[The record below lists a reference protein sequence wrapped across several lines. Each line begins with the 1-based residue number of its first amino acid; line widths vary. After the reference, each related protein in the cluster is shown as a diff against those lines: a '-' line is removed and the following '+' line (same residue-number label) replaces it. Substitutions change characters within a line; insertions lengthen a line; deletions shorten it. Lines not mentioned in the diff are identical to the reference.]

1 MPKPTT
7 TMRRRQLG
15 AELEELRKNAN
26 VDRKQ
31 AARVLDCAD
40 SRIGHIEN
48 GRNAVRKLELDAL
61 VQLYGMSP
69 EKHQHLEELR
79 QEASQRRGWSSTYRL
94 PSWLRTYIDME
105 TDATELRS
113 FESELI
119 PGLLQTEEYAR
130 RVHLVAGHMFSSDEV
145 ERFVAARKRRQLR
158 LIDDEAPLSVATV
171 VSEAAFRRAMG
182 DTEIGPTQLAHVVE
196 LAQRPNVAVHVLP
209 YTAGLHPSM
218 SGSFSVLTF
227 DDDVAP
233 PFGFQEHAI
242 GGHVVDDQKVV
253 RRLLK
258 LWEHLR
264 RQALSSDESR
274 QWLSELTWQARE

>member
-1 MPKPTT
+1 
-7 TMRRRQLG
+7 MRRRQLG
-15 AELEELRKNAN
+15 AELEELRKKAD

-48 GRNAVRKLELDAL
+48 GRNAIRKLELGAL

-69 EKHQHLEELR
+69 EKHQFLEELR
-79 QEASQRRGWSSTYRL
+79 QQASKRRGWSSTYRL
-94 PSWLRTYIDME
+94 PSWLRTYVDME

-113 FESELI
+113 FEGELI

-130 RVHLVAGHMFSSDEV
+130 RVHLVAGRQFSSDEV
-145 ERFVAARKRRQLR
+145 ERFVATRKRRQLR
-158 LIDDEAPLSVATV
+158 LIDDEAPLKFDTV

-182 DTEIGPTQLAHVVE
+182 DTEVGPAQLAHVVE
-196 LAQRPNVAVHVLP
+196 LAQRSNVAVHVLL
-209 YTAGLHPSM
+209 YTAGLHSSM

-227 DDDVAP
+227 DGDVAP

-242 GGHVVDDQKVV
+242 GGHVVDDQKVIGQLV
-253 RRLLK
+253 E

-264 RQALSSDESR
+264 RQALPADESR
-274 QWLSELTWQARE
+274 RWLSELSQQT

>member
-1 MPKPTT
+1 
-7 TMRRRQLG
+7 MRRRQLG

-26 VDRKQ
+26 IDRKQ
-31 AARVLDCAD
+31 AARILDCAD

-48 GRNAVRKLELDAL
+48 GRNAIRKLELDAL
-61 VQLYGMSP
+61 VQLYGMSA
-69 EKHQHLEELR
+69 EKHQFLEGLR

-105 TDATELRS
+105 TDAATMRS

-119 PGLLQTEEYAR
+119 PGLLQTEEYSW
-130 RVHLVAGHMFSSDEV
+130 RVHRVPGHQYSSDEI

-158 LIDDEAPLSVATV
+158 LIDDEAPLSFSTV
-171 VSEAAFRRAMG
+171 VSEAAFQRVRG
-182 DTEIGPTQLAHVVE
+182 DTEIGPAQLAHVIE

-209 YTAGLHPSM
+209 YTAGLHSSM

-227 DDDVAP
+227 DADMAP

-242 GGHVVDDQKVV
+242 GGHIVDDQKVV
-253 RRLLK
+253 QRLLE

-264 RQALSSDESR
+264 RQALSSDKSQ
-274 QWLSELTWQARE
+274 QWLSEMSRQT